1 VDGFPR
7 LGRRTG
13 TELVMKVVVVGGGGL
28 DDDEATA
35 ESSVTSPSSEGS

>member
-1 VDGFPR
+1 MDGFPR

-13 TELVMKVVVVGGGGL
+13 TELVMRVVVGGGGR
-28 DDDEATA
+28 DDDEARA